1 MTPSDDR
8 ARKPFW
14 ILPVIV
20 FSQFAG
26 TSIWFSGNSVLAE
39 LLQSGAAASSISGWV
54 TGAVQLGF
62 ITGTL
67 VFAFFSISDR
77 FSPRLVFLLCTV
89 AGALF
94 NLSIIMAGASLVA
107 LLLLRLA
114 TGFFLAGI
122 YPVGMKIAAGW
133 YEKGLGNALG
143 FLIGALVLGTA
154 FPHLLKGGFAA
165 LSWQAVMA
173 VSSGVC
179 LFGGLLMALLVPDG
193 PYLKTASALD
203 PRALTAL
210 FRRRM
215 LRAAAL
221 GYFGHMWELYTLWAF
236 VPVFL
241 SAYASQNPDV
251 LLNLP
256 VWSFAIIGIGSLGC
270 IVGGMLSI
278 RHGSAVVAAFQLAVS
293 GLCCLLSPFLF
304 APPRSFPA
312 FHAAVGNRRGGR
324 FATVFCHGGPHRTRG
339 TGGQCPYFSE
349 LHRVFHH
356 RGQPLADPMAVH
368 RGAAQRPAGS
378 AGRRPGNRPGLHA
391 AVFQEKQAAGLTGWI
406 VLPDHMERSDAAL
419 RRWTTDGPLFNR
431 NGSRHRWLAVGSFS
445 LPWGL

>member
-1 MTPSDDR
+1 MTSSGDR
-8 ARKPFW
+8 PRKPFW

-26 TSIWFSGNSVLAE
+26 TSIWFSGNAVLTE
-39 LLQSGAAASSISGWV
+39 LVHAGAAGSSLSGWV

-62 ITGTL
+62 IAGTL

-77 FSPRLVFLLCTV
+77 FSPRIVFLLCTV

-94 NLSIIMAGASLVA
+94 NLSIIFANASLCA

-133 YEKGLGNALG
+133 YEKGLGKSLG

-179 LFGGLLMALLVPDG
+179 LFGGLLMALFVPDG
-193 PYLKTASALD
+193 PFLKTSPAFD
-203 PRALTAL
+203 PGAVTAL

-236 VPVFL
+236 APVFL
-241 SAYASQNPDV
+241 GAYASRTPDV
-251 LLNLP
+251 LLNIP
-256 VWSFAIIGIGSLGC
+256 VWSFAIIGIGCLGC
-270 IVGGMLSI
+270 IFGGIISV
-278 RHGSAVVAAFQLAVS
+278 RHGSAVVAAFQLTVS
-293 GLCCLLSPFLF
+293 GLCCLLSPLIFALPPQLFLSLMLLWGITVVGDSPQF
-304 APPRSFPA
+304 SAMVARTAP
-312 FHAAVGNRRGGR
+312 G
-324 FATVFCHGGPHRTRG
+324 
-339 TGGQCPYFSE
+339 E
-349 LHRVFHH
+349 LV
-356 RGQPLADPMAVH
+356 
-368 RGAAQRPAGS
+368 GS
-378 AGRRPGNRPGLHA
+378 ALTLVNCIGFSITVVSL
-391 AVFQEKQAAGLTGWI
+391 AVVQWLA
-406 VLPDHMERSDAAL
+406 
-419 RRWTTDGPLFNR
+419 TTVPLQYLLMV
-431 NGSRHRWLAVGSFS
+431 LAVGPVS
-445 LPWGL
+445 GLLGMRPLSRNEK

>member
-1 MTPSDDR
+1 MTPAGDR
-8 ARKPFW
+8 PRKPFW

-26 TSIWFSGNSVLAE
+26 TSIWFSGNAVLAE
-39 LLQSGAAASSISGWV
+39 LVQAGAVASSISGWV

-62 ITGTL
+62 IAGTL
-67 VFAFFSISDR
+67 IFAFFSISDR
-77 FSPRLVFLLCTV
+77 FSPRIVFLLCAL

-94 NLSIIMAGASLVA
+94 NLAIIFANASLAA

-165 LSWQAVMA
+165 LSWQGVMA

-179 LFGGLLMALLVPDG
+179 LFGGLLMALLVPNG
-193 PYLKTASALD
+193 PYLKTAPAFD
-203 PRALTAL
+203 PRAVTAL

-241 SAYASQNPDV
+241 GAYASQNPDV
-251 LLNLP
+251 LLNTP

-270 IVGGMLSI
+270 IVGGIISM
-278 RHGSAVVAAFQLAVS
+278 RHGSAVVAAVQLAIS
-293 GLCCLLSPFLF
+293 GLCCLLSPLIFALPPQFFLPLMLLWGTAVVGDSPQF
-304 APPRSFPA
+304 SAMVARNAP
-312 FHAAVGNRRGGR
+312 G
-324 FATVFCHGGPHRTRG
+324 
-339 TGGQCPYFSE
+339 E
-349 LHRVFHH
+349 LV
-356 RGQPLADPMAVH
+356 
-368 RGAAQRPAGS
+368 GS
-378 AGRRPGNRPGLHA
+378 ALTLVNCIGFSITVVSL
-391 AVFQEKQAAGLTGWI
+391 AVVQWLATTVPLQYLLI
-406 VLPDHMERSDAAL
+406 V
-419 RRWTTDGPLFNR
+419 
-431 NGSRHRWLAVGSFS
+431 LAVGPAS
-445 LPWGL
+445 GLLGMRPLSRKKS

>member
-1 MTPSDDR
+1 MTPTGGR
-8 ARKPFW
+8 PRKPPW

-26 TSIWFSGNSVLAE
+26 TSIWFSGNAVLAE
-39 LLQSGAAASSISGWV
+39 LVPARALASSISVWV
-54 TGAVQLGF
+54 TGAVQVGF
-62 ITGTL
+62 IAGTL
-67 VFAFFSISDR
+67 IFAFFSISDR
-77 FSPRLVFLLCTV
+77 FSPRIVFLLCAL

-94 NLSIIMAGASLVA
+94 NLSTIFANASLAA

-143 FLIGALVLGTA
+143 FLIGALVIGTA
-154 FPHLLKGGFAA
+154 FPHLLKGGFTA

-179 LFGGLLMALLVPDG
+179 LLGGLLMALLVPNG
-193 PYLKTASALD
+193 PYLKTAPAFD
-203 PRALTAL
+203 PRAVTAL

-241 SAYASQNPDV
+241 GSYASQNPDV
-251 LLNLP
+251 LLNIP

-270 IVGGMLSI
+270 IIGGFLSI
-278 RHGSAVVAAFQLAVS
+278 RHGSALVAAVQLTVS
-293 GLCCLLSPFLF
+293 GFCCLLSPLIFILPPEFFLALMLLWGTAVVGDSPQF
-304 APPRSFPA
+304 SAMVARTAP
-312 FHAAVGNRRGGR
+312 G
-324 FATVFCHGGPHRTRG
+324 
-339 TGGQCPYFSE
+339 E
-349 LHRVFHH
+349 LV
-356 RGQPLADPMAVH
+356 
-368 RGAAQRPAGS
+368 GS
-378 AGRRPGNRPGLHA
+378 ALTLVNCIGFSITVVSLAVVQWLA
-391 AVFQEKQAAGLTGWI
+391 ALLPAQYLLLVLVAGPIVGLTGMRP
-406 VLPDHMERSDAAL
+406 LAA
-419 RRWTTDGPLFNR
+419 NR
-431 NGSRHRWLAVGSFS
+431 LQTGNDCRKR
-445 LPWGL
+445 

>member
-1 MTPSDDR
+1 MTPSGDR
-8 ARKPFW
+8 PRKPFW

-26 TSIWFSGNSVLAE
+26 TSIWFSGNAVLTE
-39 LLQSGAAASSISGWV
+39 LVQAGSAGSSLSGWI
-54 TGAVQLGF
+54 TGAVQIGF

-94 NLSIIMAGASLVA
+94 NLSIIIACTSLVT
-107 LLLLRLA
+107 LLLLRFA
-114 TGFFLAGI
+114 AGFFLAGI

-154 FPHLLKGGFAA
+154 FPHLLKGGFSA

-193 PYLKTASALD
+193 PYLKTAPVFD

-210 FRRRM
+210 FRRRL

-241 SAYASQNPDV
+241 GAYASQNPDV
-251 LLNLP
+251 FLNLP

-278 RHGSAVVAAFQLAVS
+278 RHGSAVVAAVQLAVS
-293 GLCCLLSPFLF
+293 GLCCLLSPLIFALSPQLFLSLMLLWGITVVGDSPQF
-304 APPRSFPA
+304 SAMVARTAPGELVGSALTLVNCIGFSITVVSLAVVQWLATAVPLQYLLMVL
-312 FHAAVGNRRGGR
+312 AVG
-324 FATVFCHGGPHRTRG
+324 P
-339 TGGQCPYFSE
+339 
-349 LHRVFHH
+349 
-356 RGQPLADPMAVH
+356 
-368 RGAAQRPAGS
+368 
-378 AGRRPGNRPGLHA
+378 
-391 AVFQEKQAAGLTGWI
+391 AAGLI
-406 VLPDHMERSDAAL
+406 AMR
-419 RRWTTDGPLFNR
+419 PLSR
-431 NGSRHRWLAVGSFS
+431 NKK
-445 LPWGL
+445 